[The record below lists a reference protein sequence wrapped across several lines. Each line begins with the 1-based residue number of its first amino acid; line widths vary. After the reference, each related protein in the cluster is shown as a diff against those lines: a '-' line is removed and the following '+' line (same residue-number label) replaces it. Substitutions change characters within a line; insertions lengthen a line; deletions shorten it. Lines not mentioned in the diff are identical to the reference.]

1 MAKAHRG
8 AGIRDQKSNG
18 RGQCPVCNRTAIKV
32 LYEVELDGSKSMV
45 CKQCNASLKRAK
57 DL

>member
-8 AGIRDQKSNG
+8 AGIRDRVNNG
-18 RGQCPVCNRTAIKV
+18 RGQCPVCKRTGIKV
-32 LYEVELDGSKSMV
+32 LYENEVDGNKVNV

-57 DL
+57 